1 MLRRRSVAMSA
12 GFTLVE
18 LLTVIAIIAILA
30 GLLLPALASVRRR
43 AWRASCM
50 NNLKQIGIAFQL
62 YINDNNDYILPMVDD
77 TFTVYWFGR
86 RVSADQPIRRQDGAL
101 HAYLKNAGTIEICPS
116 FGGYVPLGAEPATSY
131 GYNYSFLSPFNL
143 TTWLPEFRK
152 FTLVESPARTICFAD
167 SAADY
172 NGVLEENWYLDPPIY
187 LPGWGEGPNPFYIA
201 HFRHDGFANVLFC
214 DGHVEAVQPSIGP
227 NENNLGHI
235 GTTNSWY
242 DLDAEMV
249 ME

>member
-1 MLRRRSVAMSA
+1 MVRRRSLAMSA

-62 YINDNNDYILPMVDD
+62 YINDNNDYVVPMVDD

-131 GYNYSFLSPFNL
+131 GYNYYFLSPFGGPP
-143 TTWLPEFRK
+143 TWAPVPVK
-152 FTLVESPARTICFAD
+152 FTKVESPARTICFAD
-167 SAADY
+167 SARDY
-172 NGVLEENWYLDPPIY
+172 NGVLEENWYLDPPEWF
-187 LPGWGEGPNPFYIA
+187 GMPNTFYFV
-201 HFRHDGFANVLFC
+201 HFRHNGFANVLFC
-214 DGHVEAVQPSIGP
+214 DGQVKAMQPGIGP
-227 NENNLGHI
+227 NENDLGHI
-235 GTTNSWY
+235 GTTNAWY

>member
-18 LLTVIAIIAILA
+18 LLTVIAITTILA

-43 AWRASCM
+43 AWRTSCM
-50 NNLKQIGIAFQL
+50 NNLRQIGIAFQL
-62 YINDNNDYILPMVDD
+62 YINDNNDYVVPMVDD
-77 TFTVYWFGR
+77 TFTVYWFGK
-86 RVSADQPIRRQDGAL
+86 RVSADQPIRRQDGPI
-101 HAYLKNAGTIEICPS
+101 HPYLRSAGRIEICPS
-116 FGGYVPLGAEPATSY
+116 FGGYRPLGVETATSY
-131 GYNYSFLSPFNL
+131 GYNYCFLSPFGVRAP
-143 TTWLPEFRK
+143 WAPVPVK
-152 FTLVESPARTICFAD
+152 FSKVESPARTICFAD
-167 SAADY
+167 SARDY
-172 NGVLEENWYLDPPIY
+172 NGVLEENWYLDPPEWF
-187 LPGWGEGPNPFYIA
+187 GMPNPFYFV

-214 DGHVEAVQPSIGP
+214 DGHVEPMRPGIGP
-227 NENNLGHI
+227 NENDLGHI